1 MIRAAWPSGRAGYA
15 LAGLVAAGI
24 ALRLLAVIGWW
35 PASTTLDDGYQLFA
49 EDPFANPLHPAGYS
63 LILGAIG
70 TVSREIAVPVLLQHV
85 AGIAS
90 GLLLFAATRRVTGSQ
105 WAGLLP
111 AAAVLLNPDQIFLE
125 HAIMSESWIVLL
137 TTIGLYAAARGFDE
151 PGPAWRWPAL
161 AGVALALAVTIRT
174 AGLLLIAIAAVA
186 LLLCRPRGTWRKS
199 WRAPVALLGAAG
211 AVLLGFAVA
220 NAGWGSGFEL
230 APSSGWYHYGRAA
243 QFADCDRFTPPPGT
257 EGLCETLPPDERPGG
272 AYYMF
277 NEHSPAQR
285 LFGDPSLIY
294 GGFGQHDEQLGA
306 WARRAVLAQPLDYL
320 STLWEYGR
328 AYWLPGLEPEPETKG
343 SGLDPQLDFTRG
355 LEPTLGGAIFEQTV
369 EDTLEQYFEPFG
381 AHEHRVPLDLLRAL
395 QHLTR
400 FGAILLAITTL
411 LTVVGLVV
419 GSRRSRSAVALFG
432 LGGLSLLVAPILTA
446 NYYGRYTV
454 PLAGLMMA
462 AAAVAVVEL
471 WRRRA
476 RRQLIRGRGD
486 PLTSRAG

>member
-1 MIRAAWPSGRAGYA
+1 VIRDTWPSGRAGYA

-24 ALRLLAVIGWW
+24 ALRLLAVAGWW

-49 EDPFANPLHPAGYS
+49 SDPFANPLHPAGYS
-63 LILGAIG
+63 LILGAVG
-70 TVSREIAVPVLLQHV
+70 SVSREIAVPVLFQHLT
-85 AGIAS
+85 GIIS

-111 AAAVLLNPDQIFLE
+111 AAAVLLDPDQVFLE

-137 TTIGLYAAARGFDE
+137 TAIGLYAAVRAFDA
-151 PGPAWRWPAL
+151 PDPAWRWPAL
-161 AGVALALAVTIRT
+161 AGVTLALAVTVR
-174 AGLLLIAIAAVA
+174 AGGLLLIAIAALV
-186 LLLCRPRGTWRKS
+186 LLLCGPRGSWRER
-199 WRAPVALLGAAG
+199 WRAPASLAGAAG

-220 NAGWGSGFEL
+220 NAAWGSGFEL

-257 EGLCETLPPDERPGG
+257 EALCQSLPSDERPGG

-277 NEHSPAQR
+277 DPQSPAQR
-285 LFGDPSLIY
+285 LFGDPSRIY
-294 GGFGQHDEQLGA
+294 GGFGEHDGQLGA
-306 WARRAVLAQPLDYL
+306 WARRATVAQPLDYL

-328 AYWLPGLEPEPETKG
+328 AYWLPGLKPEPETKG

-355 LEPTLGGAIFEQTV
+355 LDPGLGAAIFEEQV
-369 EDTLEQYFEPFG
+369 QDSLEQYFDPFA
-381 AHEHRVPLDLLRAL
+381 AHEHRAPLDVLRAF
-395 QHLTR
+395 QHVTR
-400 FGAILLAITTL
+400 FGAVLLTIATL
-411 LTVVGLVV
+411 LTLVGLIV

-462 AAAVAVVEL
+462 AAAIAIVEL
-471 WRRRA
+471 WR
-476 RRQLIRGRGD
+476 GRTGAV
-486 PLTSRAG
+486 PT